1 MPEVWPDCLAGGNR
15 WGLAAPGGL
24 LLFAPRPK
32 PQPAP
37 LGLFAVIRYAGFV
50 ELEPLQPGSRAPAI
64 WSIDFSAGPTVLFF
78 YKVTCPVCQM
88 AAAPASRFE
97 EAYPGRIQGIG
108 QDPEEKLAEF
118 DRTYGL
124 GFPSIADLP
133 PYEVSNAYGIRTVP
147 TTFLADTDGSIR
159 DLAESWD
166 RDGLNRLSKEL
177 ASLLDAEFATIS
189 EPSDGLP
196 PFRPG

>member
-1 MPEVWPDCLAGGNR
+1 MDP
-15 WGLAAPGGL
+15 
-24 LLFAPRPK
+24 
-32 PQPAP
+32 
-37 LGLFAVIRYAGFV
+37 
-50 ELEPLQPGSRAPAI
+50 EPLQPSTVAPGI
-64 WSIDFSAGPTVLFF
+64 PGVDFSQGPTVLFF
-78 YKVTCPVCQM
+78 FKVTCPVCQI

-97 EAYPGRIQGIG
+97 HAYPGRIQGIG

-118 DRTYGL
+118 DRAYGL
-124 GFPSIADLP
+124 GFGSIADLP

-147 TTFLADTDGSIR
+147 TTFLVDTDGSIR
-159 DLAESWD
+159 DLVESWD

-177 ASLLDAEFATIS
+177 ASLLDADAATIS